1 LFDNLPVAVD
11 LPFRFENGQI
21 ATNRDVDRQ
30 IRQRL
35 IAIIGTNPT
44 ERIMLPNL
52 GVGVARFVF
61 EPDPAQVTSDLT
73 TEIKNQA
80 ARYEPGATIVRVI
93 PRPNAKKGEAILDIE
108 YERTDTPDSNRG
120 SRFVHMAAIG
130 PGGIVHEVIRG

>member
-1 LFDNLPVAVD
+1 MFDNLPVAVD
-11 LPFRFENGQI
+11 LPFRFENGQL

-44 ERIMLPNL
+44 ERVMLPNL

-73 TEIKNQA
+73 TEIKQQA
-80 ARYEPGATIVRVI
+80 ARYEPGATITRVI
-93 PRPNAKKGEAILDIE
+93 PYPDAKKGEALLDVE
-108 YERTDTPDSNRG
+108 YVRTDTPDSTRS
-120 SRFVHMAAIG
+120 SRFVHLATIG
-130 PGGIVHEVIRG
+130 DGGIINEVIRG